1 MKPRTK
7 FTIVLNPFTGYWRVD
22 GEHTTYENKLKK
34 ITVYDRIE
42 FKHSPVDYNI
52 TETFEMFGKEHL
64 FCLKYK
70 DKLKVK
76 LTTQRENK
84 DGITLKPIV
93 KVEY

>member
-7 FTIVLNPFTGYWRVD
+7 FTIVRNPFTGYWRVD

-34 ITVYDRIE
+34 ITVYDRLE
-42 FKHSPVDYNI
+42 LNLYTQFGF
-52 TETFEMFGKEHL
+52 EEFEMFGKKHIVGVR
-64 FCLKYK
+64 YN

-76 LTTQRENK
+76 LTTQRQIK
-84 DGITLKPIV
+84 DGITLKPTI